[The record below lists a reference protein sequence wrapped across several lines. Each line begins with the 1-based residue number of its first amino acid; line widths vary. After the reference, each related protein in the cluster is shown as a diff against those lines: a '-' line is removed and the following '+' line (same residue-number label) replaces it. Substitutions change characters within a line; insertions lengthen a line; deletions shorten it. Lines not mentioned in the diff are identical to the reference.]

1 HPYIL
6 SRPAETSYRRIR
18 LNYSPNLR
26 TLGNHFGI
34 MAAESPK
41 RSNPTKDLPSLASS
55 EEDDDTSSADE
66 ASELPSQD
74 RTLASHSQGQ
84 PKKQAVQSSDSDS
97 EHVSDTDSD
106 SDPRPKSSGVL
117 PIASQPQPK
126 AQVHAV
132 PASSSKS
139 TPERKRASETERE
152 AKDSKRQ
159 KEVAERD
166 ADSDG
171 KNKHTPRVLF
181 QRLWG
186 ENDEIVVLNGLIEF
200 AEKKGADPLK
210 DIAAFYD
217 FIKKSVAV
225 DVLPSQLKEK
235 VRKLRAKF
243 KKHAK
248 GENGLDK
255 TFSKAHDQRTFDLSK
270 KIWDSQG
277 EYLLVRIDNSKSSG
291 KAKKSG
297 GANSI
302 GSSKS
307 ASKAADLS
315 AANGHEN
322 AKSAASAALG
332 AGNVGEEMVEI
343 DWVNDRRDGLSF
355 DWSRASAEV
364 EAFVVSKGMDMVDGS
379 ERNELARRWKEL
391 DIEALE
397 HFVKKN
403 QLILDQAQL
412 MLDSSSS

>member
-1 HPYIL
+1 
-6 SRPAETSYRRIR
+6 
-18 LNYSPNLR
+18 
-26 TLGNHFGI
+26 

-41 RSNPTKDLPSLASS
+41 RSNPTKDLPSPASS
-55 EEDDDTSSADE
+55 EEDDDTSSAYE

-74 RTLASHSQGQ
+74 RTSHSQGQ

-117 PIASQPQPK
+117 HNVKPIASQPQPK

-139 TPERKRASETERE
+139 TPERKRASETEKE
-152 AKDSKRQ
+152 AKDAKRQ

-270 KIWDSQG
+270 KIWDEEEEESSRKVRSSSSSVAEEEAEAGLEARRKAVRACDQTV
-277 EYLLVRIDNSKSSG
+277 EAIYNKFFIFFILLYCKNE
-291 KAKKSG
+291 
-297 GANSI
+297 
-302 GSSKS
+302 
-307 ASKAADLS
+307 L
-315 AANGHEN
+315 
-322 AKSAASAALG
+322 
-332 AGNVGEEMVEI
+332 EMVE
-343 DWVNDRRDGLSF
+343 D
-355 DWSRASAEV
+355 
-364 EAFVVSKGMDMVDGS
+364 
-379 ERNELARRWKEL
+379 
-391 DIEALE
+391 
-397 HFVKKN
+397 
-403 QLILDQAQL
+403 
-412 MLDSSSS
+412 

>member
-1 HPYIL
+1 MATK
-6 SRPAETSYRRIR
+6 RP
-18 LNYSPNLR
+18 
-26 TLGNHFGI
+26 
-34 MAAESPK
+34 
-41 RSNPTKDLPSLASS
+41 NPTKDLPSPASS

-66 ASELPSQD
+66 ASSNEELPSQD

-117 PIASQPQPK
+117 HNVKPIASQPQPK
-126 AQVHAV
+126 AAV

-139 TPERKRASETERE
+139 TPVRKRASETERE
-152 AKDSKRQ
+152 AKDAKRQ
-159 KEVAERD
+159 KEVVEHNV
-166 ADSDG
+166 DG
-171 KNKHTPRVLF
+171 NGKKENTPRVLF

-186 ENDEIVVLNGLIEF
+186 ENDEIAVLNGLIEF
-200 AEKKGADPLK
+200 AEKEGADSCK
-210 DIAAFYD
+210 DMAAFYD

-225 DVLPSQLKEK
+225 DVSLSQLKEK
-235 VRKLRAKF
+235 VRKLKGKF
-243 KKHAK
+243 KSHANGK
-248 GENGLDK
+248 NGLDK
-255 TFSKAHDQRTFDLSK
+255 SFSKAHDQQTFDLSK

-277 EYLLVRIDNSKSSG
+277 ECLLVRSKSSG
-291 KAKKSG
+291 KVNKSG
-297 GANSI
+297 GAKGI

-322 AKSAASAALG
+322 AKSIGRGRNAGNANRNAASAALG

-343 DWVNDRRDGLSF
+343 DWVNDRKDGLSF
-355 DWSRASAEV
+355 DWSPAGAEV

-397 HFVKKN
+397 NFVKRN

-412 MLDSSSS
+412 MLDSISSR